1 VYDASVVQL
10 LAAFG
15 NLGENIWQLAVVSN
29 DPQVLSQIILEE
41 LVLEVDVIFPKV
53 SLPETKQ
60 FLHP

>member
-1 VYDASVVQL
+1 VYDASTVQL
-10 LAAFG
+10 LAVFG

>member
-1 VYDASVVQL
+1 MYDASVVQL